1 MGENEGQFIG
11 DRIGIMKDGSLI
23 QVGQGLRPPEW
34 IAEVLA
40 SRSRDMAAPTF
51 AADGLYFLGPRYD
64 ADWGLPDHT
73 PSYDWLP

>member
-1 MGENEGQFIG
+1 MIRNL
-11 DRIGIMKDGSLI
+11 MGSLI

-51 AADGLYFLGPRYD
+51 VADGLYFLGPRYD

-73 PSYDWLP
+73 PAYDWLP